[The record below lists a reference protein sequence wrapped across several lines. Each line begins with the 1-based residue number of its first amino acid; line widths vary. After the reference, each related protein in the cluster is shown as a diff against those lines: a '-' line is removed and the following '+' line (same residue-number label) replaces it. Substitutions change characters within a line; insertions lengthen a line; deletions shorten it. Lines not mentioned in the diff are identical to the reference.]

1 MGIKP
6 IAGEESIR
14 VPFLMKMEFEYAVGV
29 YATHFFQE
37 LKDHGRLTGVRC
49 PGCRRVYIPP
59 RPVCGICFEPMTE
72 WVPLSD
78 EGVLVGAT
86 VIRLPFVDPMTG
98 KQRPVPYGMG
108 IIRLDGA
115 ATGIF
120 HFVDETDETKVRVG
134 RRVKANIRTERQGNL
149 QDIINF
155 RLMDGPHE

>member
-1 MGIKP
+1 MGTTP
-6 IAGEESIR
+6 NAGEESIS
-14 VPFLMKMEFEYAVGV
+14 VPFLMKIEYEYALGTN
-29 YATHFFQE
+29 ATRFFQE
-37 LKDHGRLTGVRC
+37 LKNSGRLMGVRC
-49 PGCRRVYIPP
+49 PACDRVYIPP
-59 RPVCGICFEPMTE
+59 RPVCGICFEPTTE

-120 HFVDETDETKVRVG
+120 HFVDEVDESKLRVG
-134 RRVKANIRTERQGNL
+134 RRVKANIRADRQGNL
-149 QDIINF
+149 HDIIGF
-155 RLMDGPHE
+155 RLVD

>member
-1 MGIKP
+1 MGTKP
-6 IAGEESIR
+6 IAGGESIR
-14 VPFLMKMEFEYAVGV
+14 VPFLMKMEFEYAVGE
-29 YATHFFQE
+29 YATRFFQE

-49 PGCRRVYIPP
+49 PECRRVYIPP

-72 WVPLSD
+72 WVTLSD

-155 RLMDGPHE
+155 RLVDEPHE